1 MCKCKA
7 IEGNKGDS
15 QQIVGNLGIGNLM
28 KEYLGITRTTKIL
41 EAFLWPEDKIIFLA
55 EVRIMS
61 DWLRLVSFTVPNGLP
76 FLEII

>member
-1 MCKCKA
+1 
-7 IEGNKGDS
+7 
-15 QQIVGNLGIGNLM
+15 M

>member
-1 MCKCKA
+1 
-7 IEGNKGDS
+7 
-15 QQIVGNLGIGNLM
+15 M

-61 DWLRLVSFTVPNGLP
+61 DWLRIMSFTVPNGFP